1 MSIVNFSG
9 GQVDAGLLSIGQ
21 NGTITAVENGSQWF
35 EGSIPAYSVLT
46 ITIQG
51 LPASQL
57 YSSESSN
64 GDLYYNSFTY
74 YSYFTDVEVAY
85 NQAEFGGTSN
95 VTAFTTINGT
105 AEGGYSPLILSVTL
119 PPPTDPN
126 QFITFTEFND
136 TPQVAYFKEAAGFPG
151 NFVTAARLISTLVT

>member
-51 LPASQL
+51 LPTAQL

-64 GDLYYNSFTY
+64 GDLYYNSSIS
-74 YSYFTDVEVAY
+74 YSYFIDAEVAY
-85 NQAEFGGTSN
+85 NPAEFGGN
-95 VTAFTTINGT
+95 VT
-105 AEGGYSPLILSVTL
+105 
-119 PPPTDPN
+119 
-126 QFITFTEFND
+126 
-136 TPQVAYFKEAAGFPG
+136 
-151 NFVTAARLISTLVT
+151 